1 MKGCKSQ
8 SERYF
13 ANEDWRHRNFLFCP
27 NFRYI
32 SNCLCRKCNCNFCTE
47 MKRIVLISSF
57 STILPFG
64 WHPKYKKSSQDKN
77 QWSPHGVLTS
87 YWRTRA
93 LTAYRVSQTES
104 FWRHWVALW
113 GKMKRSRAVSFS
125 IFYFLVWQTHDPQLA
140 ISPAMALRTRWSPWP
155 FISSLPYFLQQLL
168 AQYLS
173 YFKPWPLNNYCTLC
187 IHCHID

>member
-1 MKGCKSQ
+1 M
-8 SERYF
+8 
-13 ANEDWRHRNFLFCP
+13 
-27 NFRYI
+27 
-32 SNCLCRKCNCNFCTE
+32 
-47 MKRIVLISSF
+47 VSSRQ
-57 STILPFG
+57 T
-64 WHPKYKKSSQDKN
+64 
-77 QWSPHGVLTS
+77 

-187 IHCHID
+187 IHCHIDYMGGRGNKKWACSLNCLWPWLCHLAAWWTWWSRPTTHSTQHNRTIINQKHILKPIFDHKCWSKVYRK